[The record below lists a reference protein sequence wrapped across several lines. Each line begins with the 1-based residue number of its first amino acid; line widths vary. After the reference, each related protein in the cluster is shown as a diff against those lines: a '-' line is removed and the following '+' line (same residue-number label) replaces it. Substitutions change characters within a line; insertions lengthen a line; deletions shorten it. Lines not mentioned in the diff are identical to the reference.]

1 MITLAK
7 IQTYQRFSGDLDG
20 WARTTGGRDASAI
33 SEADWREIDDLRQAL
48 ALVVS
53 GRTSPEFRRN
63 TERRLAENTDG
74 EATRE
79 MLRGLAAQDVSIR
92 IREAFA
98 DDADLLASIIREA
111 NRDVADRFGLD
122 AGNCPKHT
130 SFCTADWVRADL
142 ARGERYFILDDGSHP
157 VGCVAYETP
166 SEEVAYLNRLSVLP
180 AWRRRGH
187 GKRLVE
193 HVIALARAAS
203 IPSIS
208 IGVIGEYDE
217 LQRWYRALGVTDGE
231 TKRFPH
237 LPFSVR
243 YMRYVVMNG

>member
-33 SEADWREIDDLRQAL
+33 NDADWQTIDALRQAL
-48 ALVVS
+48 ALVAS
-53 GRTSPEFRRN
+53 GRASPELSRDA
-63 TERRLAENTDG
+63 ERRLAENTAD

-79 MLRGLAAQDVSIR
+79 ALRGLAAQDVSIR

-98 DDADLLASIIREA
+98 DDADLLARIIRES

-122 AGNCPKHT
+122 ADKCPKHT

-166 SEEVAYLNRLSVLP
+166 SAEVAYLNRLSVLP

-243 YMRYVVMNG
+243 YMRYVVMKG